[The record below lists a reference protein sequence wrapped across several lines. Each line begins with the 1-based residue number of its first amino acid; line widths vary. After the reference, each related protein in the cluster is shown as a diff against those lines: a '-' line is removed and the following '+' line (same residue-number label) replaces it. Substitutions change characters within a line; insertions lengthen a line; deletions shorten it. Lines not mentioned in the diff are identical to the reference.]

1 MTLASRPVCRVRRR
15 FAGRAAR
22 AALLCVAAATIGLTS
37 CRDGLAVPEPPSGA
51 VRDDDLAAAIATAT
65 ARVRGN
71 SKDAAAWTNLGM
83 VLDANGFF
91 DEASAAYRRATELRP
106 AEPKAWYHLA
116 IVLERENHFEQALD
130 AAAQAVLLAPDY
142 PPLPRN
148 VALWYLA
155 RGRVAE
161 AETHARRAA
170 ELSRGSSGALLVL
183 GRVLLEQSRDAEAA
197 EVLEAAVMA
206 WPPAWGDAAYARF
219 LSATAKA
226 RSGGTAPPA
235 AADLR
240 GAVDPPS
247 LPDPWRAE
255 LVPLRAGAVAKRK
268 AAAAGPK

>member
-1 MTLASRPVCRVRRR
+1 MTLRL
-15 FAGRAAR
+15 
-22 AALLCVAAATIGLTS
+22 ALGLITAVAVLGS
-37 CRDGLAVPEPPSGA
+37 CGDGLAVPAPPPGT
-51 VRDDDLAAAIATAT
+51 VRDADLASAIDSAAG
-65 ARVRGN
+65 RVRGKP
-71 SKDAAAWTNLGM
+71 SDAAAWTNLGM

-91 DEASAAYRRATELRP
+91 DEASDAYRRATELRP

-116 IVLERENHFEQALD
+116 IVLERENRFEEALD
-130 AAAQAVLLAPDY
+130 AAAQAALLAPDY

-183 GRVLLEQSRDAEAA
+183 GRVLLEQGRDAEAA

-226 RSGGTAPPA
+226 RSGGSAPPV

-240 GAVDPPS
+240 GAVEPPS

-268 AAAAGPK
+268 AAAAPPT